1 MLLDFFARRDEAI
14 ADGKKWSRRDFAT
27 DTNECVLWFWRRA
40 NLPTLSH
47 EGCIQKIVKVWEE
60 WRDLRKNKSRSS
72 DLHQTRRRKFNDK
85 LKCLFD
91 WREKVRATRHKVA
104 AEDTEWFEK
113 LMKGEK
119 TGGVGGVDMKHK
131 KRVLSK
137 EKIVKSEQEMA
148 DKENARKDKESKVK
162 TKLEFHIESES
173 DSSKSDAECEMSSSK
188 IVKKDCYP
196 DLACQLIKTYNNKPH
211 CRHITA

>member
-1 MLLDFFARRDEAI
+1 M
-14 ADGKKWSRRDFAT
+14 
-27 DTNECVLWFWRRA
+27 
-40 NLPTLSH
+40 PTLSH

-188 IVKKDCYP
+188 IVKKDSVALTLP
-196 DLACQLIKTYNNKPH
+196 ANLSKHPIISLTADRLQLSDVDLYQTLGVIAAVGGVVSEDLRLSKRTVRRN
-211 CRHITA
+211 RLS